1 MVEQAQKQPEK
12 TPAQEVTP
20 GSEPRTVL
28 SYLNP
33 FYGSVSLSE
42 RLLFT
47 KYFTTLTKA
56 GIPVLRSLGTL
67 ARQMQTAPFRK
78 MIWEMRNDV
87 EGGIPLNMAF
97 RKNEDTFG
105 LLYTNL
111 VRVGE
116 ESGRLFNVLDR
127 LSMLLDRE
135 IKLRR
140 KVLAAM
146 TYPAVITLVATG
158 VVLFLMLAVIPQFAK
173 LFAQFGQELPW
184 LTQQVINISS
194 FIGNNFL
201 NIIAATVA
209 TLLVIYQVNQTTGGR
224 RFFDT
229 VRLKLPVL
237 GKLTQ
242 KYSIAMFSRNMA
254 TLFQSGVSIITAM
267 KISIEIVENIIL
279 ADALNQVVRD
289 VEGGQPI
296 AKALVKVD
304 IMPELTT
311 QMIEVG
317 EETGNLDDMLERVA
331 EFYEDEI
338 NFMIDQMTALV
349 EPMFI
354 LVLGSIVGVIVVAMY
369 LPIFK
374 MAKVVSG
381 GGGGGG
387 GAAAMP

>member
-1 MVEQAQKQPEK
+1 MVEQAQKQPDK

-184 LTQQVINISS
+184 LTQQVINVSG

-201 NIIAATVA
+201 NIIAATVMF
-209 TLLVIYQVNQTTGGR
+209 LLVVYQVNQTAGGR

-229 VRLKLPVL
+229 VRLKIPVL

-381 GGGGGG
+381 GGGGG
-387 GAAAMP
+387 AAAMP

>member
-1 MVEQAQKQPEK
+1 MVEQAQNQPEK
-12 TPAQEVTP
+12 SPAQEITP

-33 FYGSVSLSE
+33 FYGTVSLSE

-47 KYFTTLTKA
+47 KYFTTLTRA

-127 LSMLLDRE
+127 LSTLLDRE

-184 LTQQVINISS
+184 LTQQVINVSS
-194 FIGNNFL
+194 FVGNNFL
-201 NIIAATVA
+201 NLIAATVA
-209 TLLVIYQVNQTTGGR
+209 ILLVIYQVNQTTGGR
-224 RFFDT
+224 RFFDS
-229 VRLKLPVL
+229 VRLKIPVI
-237 GKLTQ
+237 GNLTQ
-242 KYSIAMFSRNMA
+242 KYAIAMFSRNMA

-267 KISIEIVENIIL
+267 KISIETVENIIL

-317 EETGNLDDMLERVA
+317 EETGNLDDMLEKVA

-349 EPMFI
+349 EPAFI
-354 LVLGSIVGVIVVAMY
+354 LVLGTIVGVIVVAMY

-387 GAAAMP
+387 GPTMP

>member
-12 TPAQEVTP
+12 TPAQEITP
-20 GSEPRTVL
+20 GSEPRKLL

-146 TYPAVITLVATG
+146 TYPAVISLVATG

-201 NIIAATVA
+201 NLIAATVA

-317 EETGNLDDMLERVA
+317 EETGNLDDMLEKVA

-354 LVLGSIVGVIVVAMY
+354 LVLGTIVGVIVVAMY

-381 GGGGGG
+381 GAGGTG
-387 GAAAMP
+387 MTP

>member
-12 TPAQEVTP
+12 TPAQEITP
-20 GSEPRTVL
+20 GSEPRKLL

-146 TYPAVITLVATG
+146 TYPAVISLVATG

-209 TLLVIYQVNQTTGGR
+209 TLLVIYQVNQSTGGR

-237 GKLTQ
+237 GNLTQ

-267 KISIEIVENIIL
+267 KISIEIVENIVL

-317 EETGNLDDMLERVA
+317 EETGNLDDMLEKVA

-349 EPMFI
+349 EPIFI
-354 LVLGSIVGVIVVAMY
+354 LVLGTIVGVIVVAMY

-381 GGGGGG
+381 GSGGTG
-387 GAAAMP
+387 MTP

>member
-12 TPAQEVTP
+12 TPAQEITP
-20 GSEPRTVL
+20 GSEPRKLL

-146 TYPAVITLVATG
+146 TYPAVISLVATG

-201 NIIAATVA
+201 NLIAATVA

-317 EETGNLDDMLERVA
+317 EETGNLDDMLEKVA

-349 EPMFI
+349 EPIFI
-354 LVLGSIVGVIVVAMY
+354 LVLGTIVGVIVVAMY

-381 GGGGGG
+381 GSGGTG
-387 GAAAMP
+387 MTP

>member
-1 MVEQAQKQPEK
+1 MVEQAQKQPDK

-158 VVLFLMLAVIPQFAK
+158 VVLFLMLTVIPQFAK

-184 LTQQVINISS
+184 LTQQVINVSG

-201 NIIAATVA
+201 NIIAATV
-209 TLLVIYQVNQTTGGR
+209 TFLLVVYQVNQTAGGR

-229 VRLKLPVL
+229 VRLKIPVL

-381 GGGGGG
+381 GGGGG
-387 GAAAMP
+387 AAAMP

>member
-1 MVEQAQKQPEK
+1 MVEQAQKQPDK

-184 LTQQVINISS
+184 LTQQVINVSG

-201 NIIAATVA
+201 NIIAATV
-209 TLLVIYQVNQTTGGR
+209 TFLLVVYQVNQTAGGR

-229 VRLKLPVL
+229 VRLKIPVL

-381 GGGGGG
+381 GGGGG
-387 GAAAMP
+387 AAAMP

>member
-12 TPAQEVTP
+12 TPAQEITP
-20 GSEPRTVL
+20 GSEPRKLL

-146 TYPAVITLVATG
+146 TYPAVISLVATG

-209 TLLVIYQVNQTTGGR
+209 TLLVIYQVNQSTGGR

-237 GKLTQ
+237 GNLTQ

-267 KISIEIVENIIL
+267 KISIEIVENIVL

-317 EETGNLDDMLERVA
+317 EETGNLDDMLEKVA

-349 EPMFI
+349 EPIFI
-354 LVLGSIVGVIVVAMY
+354 LVLGTIVGVIVVAMY

-381 GGGGGG
+381 GAGGTG
-387 GAAAMP
+387 MTP